1 LTRDTGSNKK
11 DQIAVLS
18 GVESTTA
25 WSYASA
31 GRGIGDSLSDLTEGR
46 AITVYGQHEVVKVSS
61 FRQVHCLT

>member
-1 LTRDTGSNKK
+1 
-11 DQIAVLS
+11 VLS